1 MLKLQWL
8 QVHQFR
14 SVNPGT
20 RLSFSPSFN
29 VLLGRNGTGKTLLL
43 DLLAAVASS
52 DFTAMALEPFELEYA
67 LSADTGRIT
76 VRVRNVP
83 VMPQDG
89 PAGSGLSMDIVVSP
103 RDMAWPLVIRRE
115 GLQVTVSREGDT
127 SLVVQERLAPEVAGR
142 LWLVLMSG
150 GIAWVEKTG
159 EGTATVEP
167 LLAMAREVSALAGLS
182 RFDEGLAYFEQLYQV
197 ELRLSRRAEGV
208 LATGT
213 GLASEA
219 LLDGLRRLAA
229 AQWGSARYV
238 VPSDAVPFLRDASRL
253 LGFTSAEASLVPL
266 EASPEGKYES
276 LTLGGLELDFL
287 GPGDTRVSAR
297 QLGHGQ
303 KRLLALQHYL
313 ARARAVVVV
322 DEVAHSLHPQL
333 VRASVEPLKGRQSF
347 FTSQSPVLMDLL
359 AFESAEHVRASLV
372 VCRRE
377 EDTGLLTWE
386 DPSPEVAER
395 LFTASAAAPGQ
406 MGALLQA
413 QGLW

>member
-8 QVHQFR
+8 QVHRFR
-14 SVNPGT
+14 AVKPGT

-43 DLLAAVASS
+43 DLVAAVASS
-52 DFTAMALEPFELEYA
+52 DFTTLAAEPFDLEYA
-67 LSADTGRIT
+67 LAADTGHIT
-76 VRVRNVP
+76 VRVRNEPVP
-83 VMPQDG
+83 PQSG
-89 PAGSGLSMDIVVSP
+89 PVAAGLFMDIVVSP
-103 RDMAWPLVIRRE
+103 RDMAWPLVIHRE
-115 GLQVTVSREGDT
+115 GLQVTVSREDDA

-159 EGTATVEP
+159 EGSATVEP

-208 LATGT
+208 LATGM

-229 AQWGSARYV
+229 AQWGSPRYV
-238 VPSDAVPFLRDASRL
+238 VPSDAVPFLRDAARL
-253 LGFTSAEASLVPL
+253 LGFTSAEAVLVPV
-266 EASPEGKYES
+266 EAPPEGKYES

-287 GPGDTRVSAR
+287 GPAGTRVSAR
-297 QLGHGQ
+297 HLGHGQ

-313 ARARAVVVV
+313 ARARAVVVA

-347 FTSQSPVLMDLL
+347 FTSQSPGLMDLL
-359 AFESAEHVRASLV
+359 SFDSADQVRSSLV
-372 VCRRE
+372 LCRRDE
-377 EDTGLLTWE
+377 ATGLLSWE
-386 DPSPEVAER
+386 NPSPEAAER
-395 LFTASAAAPGQ
+395 LFTATTATPGQ
-406 MGALLQA
+406 LGTLLQT

>member
-1 MLKLQWL
+1 MAMLKLQWL
-8 QVHQFR
+8 QVHHFR
-14 SVNPGT
+14 TVKPGT

-29 VLLGRNGTGKTLLL
+29 VLVGFNGTGKTLLL
-43 DLLAAVASS
+43 DLVAAVASS
-52 DFTAMALEPFELEYA
+52 DFTSLAEEPLDLEYA
-67 LSADTGRIT
+67 LAADTGRIT

-83 VMPQDG
+83 G
-89 PAGSGLSMDIVVSP
+89 TGLSMDIVVAP

-115 GLQVTVSREGDT
+115 GLQVTVSRQDDA
-127 SLVVQERLAPEVAGR
+127 SLVVQERIAPEVAGR

-229 AQWGSARYV
+229 SQWGGPRYV
-238 VPSDAVPFLRDASRL
+238 VPSDSIPFLRDTARL
-253 LGFTSAEASLVPL
+253 LGFSAAEASLVPV
-266 EASPEGKYES
+266 EAPLEGKYES
-276 LTLGGLELDFL
+276 QTLGGLELDFV
-287 GPGDTRVSAR
+287 GSDGTRVSAR

-303 KRLLALQHYL
+303 KRVLALQHYL
-313 ARARAVVVV
+313 SRARAVVVA
-322 DEVAHSLHPQL
+322 DEVAHSLHPRL
-333 VRASVEPLKGRQSF
+333 VRATLEPLGARQSF
-347 FTSQSPVLMDLL
+347 LTSQSPVLLDLL
-359 AFESAEHVRASLV
+359 TFTSPQHVRDSLV
-372 VCRRE
+372 WCRRDE
-377 EDTGLLTWE
+377 GSGVLIWE
-386 DPSPEVAER
+386 DPSPEAAER
-395 LFTASAAAPGQ
+395 LFTASTATPGQ
-406 MGALLQA
+406 LGALLQA